1 VAEDNVV
8 SVGSPDNE
16 RQIKHVARGE
26 DPTDAATWGQVQEV
40 AQGAYNNAVNL
51 SNSINNLDS
60 RLNKVGAGAA
70 ALAALHPI
78 DTDDKFT
85 MGLGYGNYRSANAM
99 AMGMFYRPTEK
110 IMISVGGAF
119 GNGENMVNAGISFA
133 LDKGKGFGTSKA
145 VMAKNIKALS
155 AENAAIKEENVG
167 MKKQLDAQGQEIAA
181 LKAALARLEAKIGK

>member
-1 VAEDNVV
+1 M
-8 SVGSPDNE
+8 
-16 RQIKHVARGE
+16 
-26 DPTDAATWGQVQEV
+26 

-51 SNSINNLDS
+51 SNSINNVDS

-70 ALAALHPI
+70 ALAALHPL

-99 AMGMFYRPTEK
+99 AMGMFYRPTDK

-133 LDKGKGFGTSKA
+133 LDKNKGFSTSKA
-145 VMAKNIKALS
+145 AMAKNIKALS
-155 AENAAIKEENVG
+155 AENAAIKVENAD
-167 MKKQLDAQGQEIAA
+167 MKKRLDEQGNEIAA
-181 LKAALARLEAKIGK
+181 LKAALARLEAKIGKE